1 MSVAA
6 TTHPATGGLRR
17 GRGRIRFVLAAVGAL
32 LCVAGVVLVHA
43 APARAA
49 ALPRTTVS
57 LTFDDGLSD
66 QTSAVSSLKKYGMKG
81 TFYIN
86 SANIGAS
93 GFLTRSDLTTLAADG
108 NEIGGHTVTHPDLTT
123 LSPTEANR
131 QICLDRQTLTSW
143 GFTVTSFAY
152 PFANYN
158 SADQQIVRDC
168 GYNSARASGDLW
180 APYGCLDCPGAQPV
194 PPTDPYAIKTADD
207 VEQNWTLSNLEQTVT
222 HAERTGGWLVLMFH
236 HVCAGCNVNSVSPTI
251 FDRFLQWL
259 SLRSLLGTGVRTVD
273 QVIGGTAKPVVPP
286 AAAPA
291 PPGTSD
297 NGIVNPSLEKAGSG
311 GLPDCWSATGYGTN
325 TRTFDQVTDAHTG
338 TYGETITMT
347 SRTDGDAKL
356 VPTFDLGTCSPSVTV
371 GKHYLVSAWYK
382 ATTQTYFTLYQRNA
396 IGQWAYWTQSPRLAA
411 ADQWTLATWITPAVP
426 SGMVA
431 TSLGLTIDGVGTLT
445 TDDYSLS
452 EAPDSNPPAPPGV
465 NALKNPSLE
474 QAGGDGFPQCWTGAG
489 YGTNTVAWSR
499 VTDASDGTYAER
511 LDITSLT
518 DGDAKL
524 IPTFDSANCAP
535 AVTPG
540 HPYTFAVS
548 YKSTAAT
555 FFTIY
560 TQDSSGTWSY
570 WTQSPN
576 FDASSTYTRA
586 TWTSPPIPA
595 GVTAVSFGLTL
606 PSVGSVTTD
615 DYSLVDSSS

>member
-1 MSVAA
+1 MSVAS
-6 TTHPATGGLRR
+6 TTNPPIGGMWR
-17 GRGRIRFVLAAVGAL
+17 GRFRIVLAAVMAL
-32 LCVAGVVLVHA
+32 LCAAAVVLVQVT
-43 APARAA
+43 PARAA

-57 LTFDDGLSD
+57 LTFDDGLAD
-66 QTSAVSSLKKYGMKG
+66 QTSAVSTLKKYGMTG

-93 GFLTRSDLTTLAADG
+93 GFLTRSDLSTLAANG
-108 NEIGGHTVTHPDLTT
+108 NEVGGHTVTHPDLTT
-123 LSPTEANR
+123 LTPTEANR

-152 PFANYN
+152 PFAALN
-158 SADQQIVRDC
+158 SSVEQIVKNC

-180 APYGCLDCPGAQPV
+180 APYGCKSCPGAQPV
-194 PPTDPYAIKTADD
+194 PPADPYAIKTADD
-207 VEQNWTLSNLEQTVT
+207 VQSNWTLANLQATVT
-222 HAERTGGWLVLMFH
+222 HAERTGGWLPLMFH
-236 HVCAGCNVNSVSPTI
+236 HVCNGCNVDSVSPTI
-251 FDRFLQWL
+251 FDQFLQWL
-259 SLRSLLGTGVRTVD
+259 RGRALLGTGVRTVN
-273 QVIGGTAKPVVPP
+273 QVVTGAAKPLVPP
-286 AAAPA
+286 AAPPA
-291 PPGTSD
+291 PPGPND
-297 NGIVNPSLEKAGSG
+297 NGIVNPSLETAGTG
-311 GLPDCWSATGYGTN
+311 GLPSCWSATGYGTN
-325 TRTFDQVTDAHTG
+325 TRTFDRVSDAHTG
-338 TYGETITMT
+338 SYGEKITMT

-356 VPTFDLGTCSPSVTV
+356 VPSFDLGTCSPSVTV
-371 GKHYLVSAWYK
+371 GKHYQVSAWYK
-382 ATTQTYFTLYQRNA
+382 STTQTFFTLYQRNA

-411 ADQWTLATWITPAVP
+411 TDQWTLATWITPAVP

-431 TSLGLTIDGVGTLT
+431 TSLGLSIDGVGTLT
-445 TDDYSLS
+445 MDDYRLS
-452 EAPDSNPPAPPGV
+452 EAPDSSPPAPPGV
-465 NALKNPSLE
+465 DALKNPSLE
-474 QAGGDGFPQCWTGAG
+474 QAGADGFPQCWMGTG
-489 YGTNTVAWSR
+489 YGTNTVNWSR
-499 VTDASDGTYAER
+499 VTDASDGTYAEK

-540 HPYTFAVS
+540 HPYTFAAS

-560 TQDSSGTWSY
+560 TQDSAGNWSY